1 MITVE
6 QLIEKLEALHEDTGD
21 QSLEVAVD
29 LFNKMLVSLIYK
41 QAILCVL
48 SHPSKCFR
56 CVLAKLDPGYH
67 GTP

>member
-29 LFNKMLVSLIYK
+29 LFKKMRRNISGRNTLYGY
-41 QAILCVL
+41 L
-48 SHPSKCFR
+48 SDDQWR
-56 CVLAKLDPGYH
+56 ELEW
-67 GTP
+67 